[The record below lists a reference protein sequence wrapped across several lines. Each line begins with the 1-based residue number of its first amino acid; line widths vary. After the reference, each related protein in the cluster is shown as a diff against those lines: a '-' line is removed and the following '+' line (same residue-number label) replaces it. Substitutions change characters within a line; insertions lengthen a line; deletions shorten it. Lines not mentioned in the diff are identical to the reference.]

1 MISNATANPVL
12 TGHAVQFMRATAG
25 YVGLTLFPAFPS
37 AEQSANYYIWTRE
50 NALNVPRN
58 IRHAPGAPFPRS
70 VPKISDDLYAC
81 QDYGLEQ
88 PVPDEIRRKYANYID
103 ADISAVRRNTDIL
116 KINHELRAHTLA
128 TGAGVPNSGV
138 AKKWDDPDSDP
149 KGDVDAAKEA
159 IRKNTGQRPTVMVIS
174 EAVRLVLSVHPKIAE
189 RVKYTT
195 TGITSLELLAAYFEV
210 GKIVVAE
217 QVINTANEGQALT
230 PADIWGDDVLLALVN
245 PARDLMVPTFGRTF
259 WWSDFGSIGADD
271 VPIQIVSYRD
281 ETVASDVHRV
291 RHFTDEKIV
300 FDKAAYRI
308 NDVLT

>member
-1 MISNATANPVL
+1 MISNATVNPVL
-12 TGHAVQFMRATAG
+12 TGHAVQFMRALGG
-25 YVGLTLFPAFPS
+25 YVGLLLLPAFPS
-37 AEQSANYYIWTRE
+37 AEQSASYYVWKRE
-50 NALNVPRN
+50 NALRVPRN
-58 IRHAPGAPFPRS
+58 LRHAPGSAFPRS
-70 VPKISDDLYAC
+70 VPEISDDLYAC
-81 QDYGLEQ
+81 RDYAHEQ

-103 ADISAVRRNTDIL
+103 ADISAVRRNTDIIKL
-116 KINHELRAHTLA
+116 NHELRVHDLV

-149 KGDVDAAKEA
+149 KGDVDTAKEA
-159 IRKNTGQRPTVMVIS
+159 IRKNCGLRPTVRVIS
-174 EAVRLVLSVHPKIAE
+174 EAVRLVLAVHPKIAE

-195 TGITSLELLAAYFEV
+195 TGITSLQLLAAYFEV
-210 GKIVVAE
+210 PQIAVAE
-217 QVINTANEGQALT
+217 QVINTANEGQALS
-230 PADIWGDDVLLALVN
+230 PADIWSDDVVLALVN

-281 ETVASDVHRV
+281 ETVASDVHRA
-291 RHFTDEKIV
+291 RHFTDEKVV